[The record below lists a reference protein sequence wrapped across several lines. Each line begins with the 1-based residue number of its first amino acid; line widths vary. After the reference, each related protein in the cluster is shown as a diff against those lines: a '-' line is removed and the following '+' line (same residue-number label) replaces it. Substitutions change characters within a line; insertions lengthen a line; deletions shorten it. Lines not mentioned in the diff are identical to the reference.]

1 MTNPMRVLQLLPS
14 LDSGGVEKG
23 TLEIAKAL
31 VEAGH
36 HSYVASTG
44 GRLVEALVENGSTH
58 ISMKI
63 GDKSLLSLI
72 GIFQLRKFL
81 RENKIDIVHARSRLP
96 AWLMKLTLI
105 LIPKRNKPRFIT
117 TCHGA
122 HSVNFYSSVMGRS
135 EKVIAVSN
143 FIKDYLVDNYNTD
156 EQLITVIHRGV
167 SETEFPFGFTP
178 SEDWLRKWRE
188 TYPALKG
195 KKILCLPGRLTRLKG
210 HIDFIDLIN
219 KVQSSQGN
227 VVGLIVGAEDPKR
240 KNYANDIYQLA
251 KKSSAQIIF
260 TGHRDDIKEIYA
272 ISDIVYSLSNK
283 PESFGRTVL
292 EPLCLGKQ
300 TLGYAHGGAS
310 EILDALYPQGKV
322 NPGDID
328 ELTTKTIHLLNN
340 PEAPSNHGAKIFSL
354 EKMLSQ
360 TLSLYKSLIA

>member
-1 MTNPMRVLQLLPS
+1 MTKPMRVLQLLPS

-36 HSYVASTG
+36 HSFVASTG
-44 GRLVEALVENGSTH
+44 GRLVQSLVDNGSTH

-63 GDKSLLSLI
+63 GDKSLASLT
-72 GIFQLRKFL
+72 GVFQLRKFL
-81 RENKIDIVHARSRLP
+81 QENEIDIVHARSRLP
-96 AWLMKLTLI
+96 AWLTKLALLFTT
-105 LIPKRNKPRFIT
+105 KTNKPQFIT

-143 FIKDYLVDNYNTD
+143 FIKDYLVDNYNTN
-156 EQLITVIHRGV
+156 EKLITVIHRGV
-167 SETEFPFGFTP
+167 SKAEFPFGFKP

-188 TYPALKG
+188 NYPTLSG

-210 HIDFIDLIN
+210 HKDFIELIN
-219 KVQSSQGN
+219 RVHRTQDN

-240 KNYANDIYQLA
+240 QSYAHEIYQLV
-251 KKSSAQIIF
+251 KKSSAPIIF
-260 TGHRDDIKEIYA
+260 TGHRDDIKEVYA

-300 TLGYAHGGAS
+300 TLGYAHGGVS
-310 EILDALYPQGKV
+310 EILDTLFPQGKV
-322 NPGDID
+322 NLGDID
-328 ELTTKTIHLLNN
+328 ELTTKTVRLLNN
-340 PEAPSNHGAKIFSL
+340 PEAPYKHGAKIFSL
-354 EKMLSQ
+354 EKMRSQ
-360 TLSLYKSLIA
+360 TLSLYKSLIT